1 MYCNNCGNDTGEN
14 RFCQNCGYDVLGG
27 QNENVEKFNLI
38 SAYKS
43 MFKKYAQFS
52 GRSRRS
58 EYWYAMFMNT
68 IIIFVFEL
76 IMLVPITKGIINNN
90 LSTGETIFTM
100 AGWLIFFL
108 YYLAILIPSLS
119 MTVRRLH
126 DIGKSAWWLL
136 IGFIPYIGSI
146 ILFIFSVLDSQPGAN
161 KYGPNPKGK

>member
-27 QNENVEKFNLI
+27 QNENAEKFNLI
-38 SAYKS
+38 SAYSS
-43 MFKKYAQFS
+43 MFRKYAQFS

-58 EYWYAMFMNT
+58 EYWYAMFMNY
-68 IIIFVFEL
+68 IIMIAFYL
-76 IMLVPITKGIINNN
+76 IMLVPATKAIINNY
-90 LSTGETIFTM
+90 LSTGESIFLM
-100 AGWLIFFL
+100 VGAIIFFL

-146 ILFIFSVLDSQPGAN
+146 ILFIFSVLDSQSGDN

>member
-27 QNENVEKFNLI
+27 QNENVEKFSLI

-58 EYWYAMFMNT
+58 EYWYAMLMNY
-68 IIIFVFEL
+68 IIMIAFYL
-76 IMLVPITKGIINNN
+76 IMLVPATKAIINNY
-90 LSTGETIFTM
+90 LSTGESIFLM
-100 AGWLIFFL
+100 VGAIISFL

-146 ILFIFSVLDSQPGAN
+146 ILFIFSVLDSQSGDN

>member
-27 QNENVEKFNLI
+27 QNANVEKFNLI
-38 SAYKS
+38 SAYRS

-58 EYWYAMFMNT
+58 EYWYAMLMNT

-76 IMLVPITKGIINNN
+76 IMLVPITKGIINNH
-90 LSTGETIFTM
+90 LSTGETIFTL
-100 AGWLIFFL
+100 AGAIIFFL

>member
-43 MFKKYAQFS
+43 MFKKYAQFG

-58 EYWYAMFMNT
+58 EYWYAMLMNY
-68 IIIFVFEL
+68 IIMIAFYLIIF
-76 IMLVPITKGIINNN
+76 VPITKGMINNY
-90 LSTGETIFTM
+90 LSTGETIFIM
-100 AGWLIFFL
+100 VGAIIFFL

-126 DIGKSAWWLL
+126 DIGKSGWWLL
-136 IGFIPYIGSI
+136 LSFVPYIGSI